1 MSKII
6 AEPVRATDLKPGD
19 LFSPDHG
26 PEYWWVFPNFLSVGE
41 GVFLR
46 TASPCPPEDADV
58 VVYRLRT
65 EREFDLLA
73 ICEKVLAYLVEC
85 PYFPGNMA
93 LLELLGQT
101 IAKAKGEQS

>member
-65 EREFDLLA
+65 ERDLICWLSARRCLPISWSAPISPA
-73 ICEKVLAYLVEC
+73 IWHY
-85 PYFPGNMA
+85 
-93 LLELLGQT
+93 
-101 IAKAKGEQS
+101 